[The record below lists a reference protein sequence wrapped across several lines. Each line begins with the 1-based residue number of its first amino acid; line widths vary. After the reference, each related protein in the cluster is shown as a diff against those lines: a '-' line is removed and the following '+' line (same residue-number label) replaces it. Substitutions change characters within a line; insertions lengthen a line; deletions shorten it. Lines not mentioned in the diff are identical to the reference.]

1 LGIDIDTN
9 DCGTTLVIS
18 TETIDRNAK
27 KVIYEIFKILKKYK
41 STLLDKN
48 KIENT
53 KKKWIMNIND
63 ICLTNP
69 DAVSD
74 YYRNQYFW
82 QLYSK
87 NKSIFTISHLIKKIK
102 TLEQHTL
109 KDIIN
114 KVFNFNTFVLAYG
127 SKKII

>member
-1 LGIDIDTN
+1 
-9 DCGTTLVIS
+9 
-18 TETIDRNAK
+18 
-27 KVIYEIFKILKKYK
+27 
-41 STLLDKN
+41 
-48 KIENT
+48 
-53 KKKWIMNIND
+53 MNIND

-102 TLEQHTL
+102 
-109 KDIIN
+109 
-114 KVFNFNTFVLAYG
+114 
-127 SKKII
+127 S